1 MERAVGE
8 AFEFNG
14 VKLQV
19 KSIGC
24 KVSCKGC
31 YFDKSHHVCQD
42 MINYAFIGFCY
53 EPYRNDGN
61 NVIFVEVSK
70 E

>member
-8 AFEFNG
+8 VFEFKG
-14 VKLQV
+14 GKLQV

-24 KVSCKGC
+24 SVSCNGC

-42 MINYAFIGFCY
+42 MVNHVSIDCCY
-53 EPYRNDGN
+53 EPYRNDGK
-61 NVIFVEVSK
+61 NVIYGEVK
-70 E
+70 Q